1 MRRLQKAAVIVG
13 LADALRNEGSWCGE
27 THLQKATFFLKELF
41 DDELDFEFIL
51 YKHGPFS
58 FELREELMSMRAD
71 GLLKLEKQPYPYGPR
86 LAATESGEEMKHT
99 YPKTLRNRHAGINF
113 VAQQLGSKDVNQ
125 LERVA
130 TALWVTR
137 HGEGDSRESRARE
150 INSLKP
156 HVSIE
161 SALQAVDEVDAMLK
175 EADQLQAA

>member
-13 LADALRNEGSWCGE
+13 LADALRNQGSWCGE
-27 THLQKATFFLKELF
+27 THLQKASFFLKELF

-86 LAATESGEEMKHT
+86 LAATERGEEMKHT
-99 YPKTLRNRHAGINF
+99 YPKTLRKRKAGVSFI
-113 VAQQLGSKDVNQ
+113 AEHLGSKDVNE
-125 LERVA
+125 LERLA

-137 HGEGDSRESRARE
+137 HGESGSRQARARE
-150 INSLKP
+150 IHSLKP

-161 SALQAVDEVDAMLK
+161 SALQAVDELDAMLG
-175 EADQLQAA
+175 EVEQLQAA